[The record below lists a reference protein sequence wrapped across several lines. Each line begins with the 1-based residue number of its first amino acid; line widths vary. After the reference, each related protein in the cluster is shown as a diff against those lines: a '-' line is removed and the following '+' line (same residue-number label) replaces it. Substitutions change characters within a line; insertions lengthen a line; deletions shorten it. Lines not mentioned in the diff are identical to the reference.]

1 MRRRRWFWLGLGLIA
16 MLAGGCGYHLTGTG
30 TGLPSHIRSIS
41 IPIFANNSMEP
52 EIELSLTEAIRDEFI
67 EDGRLRV
74 VAGTGADAV
83 LEGEILSYRLEG
95 LAFDAADNIT
105 EGRLTVEVH
114 LVLTDQVEGETLV
127 NLRMPARYEYSVSE
141 ELAAAELA
149 RDEAEKEAFAE
160 LAAKLPGLVIE
171 GF

>member
-1 MRRRRWFWLGLGLIA
+1 MRHRRWFWFGLGLTA

-41 IPIFANNSMEP
+41 IPIFTNNSTEP

-74 VAGTGADAV
+74 VAGLGADAV
-83 LEGEILSYRLEG
+83 LEGEILSYRLEA
-95 LAFDAADNIT
+95 LAFDTADNVT

-114 LVLTDQVEGETLV
+114 VALTDQVEGETLV
-127 NLRMPARYEYSVSE
+127 DLRMPARFEYAVSE

-149 RDEAEKEAFAE
+149 RYEAEKQAFAE
-160 LAAKLPGLVIE
+160 LAAKLPGLIIE